1 VQAQPLRCHAP
12 STTSACGHQCT
23 ASAVMLRRGYHL
35 QHLILLTHPCGAG
48 NDEVAALFV
57 VRSEAE
63 LAAYTAEALAPGRE
77 AARARVLP
85 CCRSLTTASLTEL
98 SLSKG
103 GALGGCVLKGTLRK
117 AMV

>member
-1 VQAQPLRCHAP
+1 MTC
-12 STTSACGHQCT
+12 SIS
-23 ASAVMLRRGYHL
+23 SF
-35 QHLILLTHPCGAG
+35 LLCPCAAG

-63 LAAYTAEALAPGRE
+63 LAGYAAEALAPGRE

-103 GALGGCVLKGTLRK
+103 AGLG
-117 AMV
+117 

>member
-1 VQAQPLRCHAP
+1 MLQTHLR
-12 STTSACGHQCT
+12 
-23 ASAVMLRRGYHL
+23 
-35 QHLILLTHPCGAG
+35 GAG

-103 GALGGCVLKGTLRK
+103 GACSF
-117 AMV
+117 